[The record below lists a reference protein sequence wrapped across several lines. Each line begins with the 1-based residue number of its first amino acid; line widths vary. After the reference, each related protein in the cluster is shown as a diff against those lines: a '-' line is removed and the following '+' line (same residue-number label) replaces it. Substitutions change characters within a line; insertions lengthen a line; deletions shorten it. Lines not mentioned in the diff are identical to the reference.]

1 MIADR
6 YLLKTMLAPWVLGV
20 GASVTIL
27 LGDVFYASAELIA
40 RGAMPAPLVLR
51 VLLYKLPAVFVVT
64 LPVATLLG
72 TLLGLGRMARDQEIL
87 AMRLAGLSLAR
98 IMLPALAFGLA
109 AGAATFAIDEGVAPW
124 ANHRADTLVRRAAQG
139 GDLAQIREQV
149 FFHGPG
155 NRVIYADKVD
165 DGRHLL
171 WNAMIFEFGGAVPR
185 LITART
191 ATWSASAWSLYDG
204 VIREFDS
211 NGFTRDEA
219 RFATMDVPT
228 GAGEETLFTG
238 QRTPEEMT
246 ARELHRYVTLFRA
259 SSAGAAMALEY
270 YRKFAVPFANV
281 AFALLAAVLGLR
293 ATQGDQFVGVGLS
306 IGLLF
311 VYYAAAALARAF
323 AGIGTISPLA
333 GAWGPNVLFVAGALA
348 LVVRGDGWWRRLFA
362 PAPRLRARAS

>member
-1 MIADR
+1 
-6 YLLKTMLAPWVLGV
+6 MLAPFVLGV

-40 RGAMPAPLVLR
+40 RGAMPAGLVLR

-72 TLLGLGRMARDQEIL
+72 TLLGLGRMSRDQEIL
-87 AMRLAGLSLAR
+87 AMRLAGMSLAR

-109 AGAATFAIDEGVAPW
+109 TAGVTFAVDEGVAPW

-139 GDLAQIREQV
+139 GDVPQIQEQV

-171 WNAMIFEFGGAVPR
+171 WNPMIFEFGGALPR

-191 ATWSASAWSLYDG
+191 ATWNATAWSLHDG
-204 VIREFDS
+204 VIREFDG

-219 RFATMDVPT
+219 RFATMDIAA

-246 ARELHRYVTLFRA
+246 AQELHRYLTLFR
-259 SSAGAAMALEY
+259 SSAAGGAMALEY
-270 YRKFAVPFANV
+270 YRKFAVPFASV
-281 AFALLAAVLGLR
+281 AFALLAAVLGVR
-293 ATQGDQFVGVGLS
+293 ATQGQQFVSVGLS
-306 IGLLF
+306 VALLF
-311 VYYAAAALARAF
+311 VYYAAAAMARAL
-323 AGIGTISPLA
+323 AGIGVLSPMA
-333 GAWGPNVLFVAGALA
+333 GAWGPNALFVLGAA
-348 LVVRGDGWWRRLFA
+348 VLVVRGERWWRRLFVSPWRQGA
-362 PAPRLRARAS
+362 HAS

>member
-1 MIADR
+1 
-6 YLLKTMLAPWVLGV
+6 MLAPFVLGV

-27 LGDVFYASAELIA
+27 LGDIFYASAELIA
-40 RGAMPAPLVLR
+40 RGAMPARLVLQ
-51 VLLYKLPAVFVVT
+51 VLAYKLPAVFVVT

-72 TLLGLGRMARDQEIL
+72 TLLGLGRMSRDQEIL
-87 AMRLAGLSLAR
+87 AMRLAGMSLAR
-98 IMLPALAFGLA
+98 ITMPVLVFGLA
-109 AGAATFAIDEGVAPW
+109 AAGATFAIDEGVAPW
-124 ANHRADTLVRRAAQG
+124 ANHRADTVIRRAAAG
-139 GDLAQIREQV
+139 GDLAQIQEQV

-191 ATWSASAWSLYDG
+191 ATWDAAAWSLHDG

-211 NGFTRDEA
+211 SGFTRDEA
-219 RFATMDVPT
+219 RFAAMDVPT

-246 ARELHRYVTLFRA
+246 AQELRRYLTLFR
-259 SSAGAAMALEY
+259 SSAAGGAMALEY

-281 AFALLAAVLGLR
+281 AFALLAAVLGVR
-293 ATQGDQFVGVGLS
+293 ATQGEQWVGVGLS
-306 IGLLF
+306 IALLF
-311 VYYAAAALARAF
+311 VYYAAAAMARAL
-323 AGIGTISPLA
+323 AGIGVLSPLL
-333 GAWGPNVLFVAGALA
+333 GAWGPNALFVAGAA
-348 LVVRGDGWWRRLFA
+348 VLVIRGERWWRRVLA
-362 PAPRLRARAS
+362 PPLCLRAHAP